1 MIAYSFKFF
10 IKFKLICVLII
21 ITYSSV
27 FSQIDTLIF
36 KNDNIIVGEIKSMD
50 KGIVQIE
57 TDYSDRDFKIEWN
70 EVKEV
75 YTETL
80 FLVILSDD
88 DMNYFGRLSSTSGS
102 KVNILTEDSTVVECE
117 INNIVFLS
125 PFEKGFFD
133 RLYASIDLSL
143 SLTKAENLHQLTSHS
158 TIGYRAKKWN
168 TDLSF
173 NSLWSTQDDI
183 EQIKRN
189 EVILNYLY
197 FLPRQWF
204 SIATISL
211 LSNTEQKLDLR
222 TNAQIGMGRFII
234 RTNFAY
240 WGVKLGVNRNIET
253 YSNETV
259 DRSSW
264 EGYLGTELNLFDIGD
279 FSLLTIVMAYPS
291 FTEKGRWRLDS
302 NLDIK
307 YDLPYDFYI
316 KVGVSSNYDNHPA
329 EGASET
335 DYILQSGFG
344 WEW

>member
-1 MIAYSFKFF
+1 MIAYSFKFV

-57 TDYSDRDFKIEWN
+57 TDYSDRDFKIEWC
-70 EVKEV
+70 EVKEI

-102 KVNILTEDSTVVECE
+102 KVNILTENSTVVECE

-133 RLYASIDLSL
+133 RLYAYIDIGF
-143 SLTKAENLHQLTSHS
+143 SLTKANNFHQLTTRS
-158 TIGYRAKKWN
+158 TIGYKAKKWK
-168 TDLSF
+168 TDLSV

-183 EQIKRN
+183 EPIERS
-189 EVILNYLY
+189 EGTLNYLY
-197 FLPRQWF
+197 ALPRQWF
-204 SIATISL
+204 TIATISL

-222 TNAQIGMGRFII
+222 MNAQIGMGRFII
-234 RTNFAY
+234 RTNSAY
-240 WGVKLGVNRNIET
+240 WGVMLGVNRNIET

-279 FSLLTIVMAYPS
+279 FSLLTTVMAYPS

-307 YDLPYDFYI
+307 YDLPFDFYI
-316 KVGVSSNYDNHPA
+316 KAGVSFNYDNRPA

-335 DYILQSGFG
+335 DYIIQSGLG